1 MKKKPTHPPATIP
14 AVPALATEAQNGT
27 PLYGRFGH
35 PPIEPAAEPAADH
48 RAEGGNVFNL
58 RNEQTT
64 L

>member
-1 MKKKPTHPPATIP
+1 MKKKPPLLPATTP
-14 AVPALATEAQNGT
+14 AVPAQATEAQNGT
-27 PLYGRFGH
+27 PQYGNFGH

-48 RAEGGNVFNL
+48 RAEGGNVFDL